1 MKDPFFTMKPQMYGF
16 IKYILLAVV
25 PSAAVG
31 FLLAWDSAAWIFIL
45 LAAALILPRSHCIV
59 VFENALPEKAL
70 YGRNRFIRKVIA
82 DQIDHYRRNPLGE
95 IVLLDTESR
104 KLLCVEA
111 GMTNRDLFEQWLT
124 AHHIKLK

>member
-45 LAAALILPRSHCIV
+45 LAATLILPRSHCIV
-59 VFENALPEKAL
+59 VFENSLIEKAL
-70 YGRNRFIRKVIA
+70 HGRNRFIRKVHA
-82 DQIDHYRRNPLGE
+82 DQIDHYHQNHLGE
-95 IVLLDTESR
+95 FILVDTQNK
-104 KLLCVEA
+104 KLLCIDSS
-111 GMTNRDLFEQWLT
+111 MSNRDRFEQWLIS
-124 AHHIKLK
+124 HHIKLK

>member
-1 MKDPFFTMKPQMYGF
+1 MDSHFVMKPRKTGLIQ
-16 IKYILLAVV
+16 YILLAAV

-45 LAAALILPRSHCIV
+45 LAAALVLPRSHRIV
-59 VFENALPEKAL
+59 VFENSLTEKAL
-70 YGRNRFIRKVIA
+70 HGRNQFIRKVNA

-111 GMTNRDLFEQWLT
+111 YMTNRDLFEQWLIS
-124 AHHIKLK
+124 HHIKLK